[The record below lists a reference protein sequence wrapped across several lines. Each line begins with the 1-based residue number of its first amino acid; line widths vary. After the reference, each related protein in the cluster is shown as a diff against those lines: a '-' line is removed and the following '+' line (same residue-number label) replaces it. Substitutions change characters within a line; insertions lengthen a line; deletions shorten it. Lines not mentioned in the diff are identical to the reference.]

1 MDASVDRASRVE
13 SWMVAYLADLLDIP
27 ADEVDVTEPFDRLG
41 LDSAAAVSFTSDL
54 GKWIGTELDLTLMF
68 ENDTIRTAAHHV
80 AHHLAGTRDDAL
92 RA

>member
-1 MDASVDRASRVE
+1 MDAIVDRASGVE

-54 GKWIGTELDLTLMF
+54 GKWLGTELDPTLMF
-68 ENDTIRTAAHHV
+68 ENETIRAVAGHIAETHGETA
-80 AHHLAGTRDDAL
+80 